1 MKGYKNHLF
10 VLQAA
15 ISVASA
21 SVSSNVL
28 LTITFFL
35 PISKVIALLVDLREL
50 CDESKNSEIVSL

>member
-1 MKGYKNHLF
+1 MKGDKNHLC
-10 VLQAA
+10 VLQVA
-15 ISVASA
+15 ISVVRA

-28 LTITFFL
+28 LTFTFFL